1 MYWYV
6 FVWTLFLH
14 YQGRNFENSPVCI
27 IIAMAECL
35 CLVYAWVCM
44 SACMCVNV
52 SIRVWEMRG
61 LLWPLED
68 RGSNEDVWLFQN
80 PSAGI
85 FLPSFTPSVSS
96 QHTSSHL
103 FKHTYTHR
111 HTHSNNNPPFAT
123 TSTIIAFSQSWQIR
137 GVLGIQSGCGLS
149 LVLAPVMGGKT
160 FISLLSCRGS
170 ISAFPQRYLDP
181 LWLHIFKH
189 RKCLSIISFLF
200 GAD

>member
-1 MYWYV
+1 
-6 FVWTLFLH
+6 
-14 YQGRNFENSPVCI
+14 
-27 IIAMAECL
+27 
-35 CLVYAWVCM
+35 
-44 SACMCVNV
+44 MCVNV

-80 PSAGI
+80 PSAAI

-111 HTHSNNNPPFAT
+111 HTHSNNNSHYIHYYSILPELTNQRRAWNPERL
-123 TSTIIAFSQSWQIR
+123 WPEP
-137 GVLGIQSGCGLS
+137 CLS
-149 LVLAPVMGGKT
+149 PCNGGKT

-189 RKCLSIISFLF
+189 SKCLSIISFLF